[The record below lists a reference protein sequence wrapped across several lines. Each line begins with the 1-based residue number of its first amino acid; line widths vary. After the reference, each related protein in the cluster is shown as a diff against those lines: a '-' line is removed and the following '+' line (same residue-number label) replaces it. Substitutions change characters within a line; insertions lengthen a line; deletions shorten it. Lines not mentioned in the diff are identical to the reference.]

1 MFPTLRRLS
10 AAAVCL
16 LLVSACGH
24 DLRAIPDFDAA
35 AWRQDAY
42 ACRNQRAALLP
53 TLLKHRNLLYDT
65 RTGAIDAL
73 LGHPDENELSEQTE
87 KIYIYYVVPGAQC
100 EPRHPRS
107 AASKLRLRFS
117 PTGIVSEILYQP

>member
-1 MFPTLRRLS
+1 MLPTLRRLFAF
-10 AAAVCL
+10 AACL
-16 LLVSACGH
+16 VLLGACGH
-24 DLRAIPDFDAA
+24 DLRTIPGFDAA

-53 TLLKHRNLLYDT
+53 ALLQHRDLLYDT
-65 RTGAIDAL
+65 RTDAIDAL

-87 KIYIYYVVPGAQC
+87 KIYIYYVAPGAQC
-100 EPRHPRS
+100 GPRHPRS

-117 PTGIVSEILYQP
+117 PTGIVSEVLYQQ